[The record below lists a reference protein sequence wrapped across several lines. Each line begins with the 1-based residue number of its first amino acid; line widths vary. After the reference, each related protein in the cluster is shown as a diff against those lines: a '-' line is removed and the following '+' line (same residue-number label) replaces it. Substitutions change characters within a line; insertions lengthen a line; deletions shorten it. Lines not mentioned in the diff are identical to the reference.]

1 MSELPP
7 ATTETKKA
15 RRRLVPDSS
24 DTIEVGGERLTR
36 VVRVESEEPEQE
48 ETRTIRTIDD
58 IARKHLG
65 EDAARAIEENSEFF
79 QALGKASASRQEDL
93 PIENIVDRVELFTEG
108 AAVVPSSET
117 DPVKRDGITVDQVVP
132 AAGAPDFLGDR
143 APPKTLFDLFE
154 MFPWL
159 DGDNWFIAVERV
171 EPKFFDGLRVNGNQ
185 RKITHSITLD
195 EWQEI
200 YGGGVY
206 KLAVYGPPKQALVLD
221 ADGRAQA
228 KRMTEPITVI
238 FPGPPNR
245 ESMYDLENRGS
256 MSQSTHHEAI
266 GARRGPM
273 TNADASVD
281 MKRIDTAADREKRLE
296 NQAREDQKEKERMLK
311 EKANEGNVLLAQL
324 LSAQESAAER
334 EANLRQQ
341 MLEREKEIAAQ
352 RRADDEKWE
361 ERFRKLTGDTQKP
374 DDVER
379 LVRLSTAFHRP
390 DTSLDAL
397 RSEHAS
403 EMERLNRQAKE
414 DRERADRLIE
424 DEKKRC
430 QDRINEVEKRA
441 RDFEIEIRA
450 RADKEIAS
458 AKDEAERRLSD
469 LHRQYESSKADMDR
483 NHQRDLAA
491 KEATHAMAMETQ
503 KQTYEM
509 RLENTKGEV
518 KRTAADVERYR
529 KEAESNKDVV
539 GAIAKLKD
547 DASKLGMVDASEAGG
562 EAAPM
567 DWKQMLITSGGAIL
581 QGLPGIIE
589 NIATA
594 ARGKNA
600 AELQAARDQGRRE
613 MAERAGQPIPMGLPP
628 AHRQRRQLAEPELRH
643 MSEVTSPAPRSSDP
657 DSFLVPMDVQQQM
670 QPRIV
675 QPPPQPVFAPE
686 VVSSGSYVPPPPGGL
701 TTGMPPEPQM
711 APAPA
716 PSVPPPS
723 ASVAPPA
730 APAIDPAAELAK
742 DHAILEGE
750 ALLRPQYEAGVPPSV
765 IVQHIVAQYGPEAA
779 GKIASDLESA
789 DRVILAFERSGDPAS
804 PFQRRDG
811 KKFLR
816 ELFVELEKA
825 LKQA

>member
-7 ATTETKKA
+7 TTETKKS

-36 VVRVESEEPEQE
+36 VMRLEPEVETE
-48 ETRTIRTIDD
+48 ELTRPLRTIDD
-58 IARKHLG
+58 VARKHLG
-65 EDAARAIEENSEFF
+65 EDAARAIEENSEFIR
-79 QALGKASASRQEDL
+79 ALGEASREEEL
-93 PIENIVDRVELFTEG
+93 PIEKIVDRVELFTEG
-108 AAVVPSSET
+108 AAVVPASET
-117 DPVKRDGITVDQVVP
+117 DPSKRDGMTMGPLVSTEE
-132 AAGAPDFLGDR
+132 APDFMTGR
-143 APPKTLFDLFE
+143 EPPRTLYDLFE
-154 MFPWL
+154 MFPLL
-159 DGDNWFIAVERV
+159 DGDNWFINVDRV
-171 EPKFFDGLRVNGNQ
+171 EPRMFGGLRVNGTV
-185 RKITHSITLD
+185 RKLTRPVSLD

-200 YGGGVY
+200 YGGGTY
-206 KLAVYGPPKQALVLD
+206 KLTVYGPPKRGLILD
-221 ADGRAQA
+221 VDGRTSA

-238 FPGPPNR
+238 FPGPPST
-245 ESMYDLENRGS
+245 ECMYDLEGRET
-256 MSQSTHHEAI
+256 MSQSTHHESMT
-266 GARRGPM
+266 GRRGPLS
-273 TNADASVD
+273 NADASVD
-281 MKRIDTAADREKRLE
+281 IKRIDTAADREKRLE
-296 NQAREDQKEKERMLK
+296 VQARDDQKEKERMLK
-311 EKANEGNVLLAQL
+311 EKASEGNVLLAQL
-324 LSAQESAAER
+324 LAAQSAAAER
-334 EANLRQQ
+334 EASLRQQ
-341 MLEREKEIAAQ
+341 MLDREKEIAEQ
-352 RRADDEKWE
+352 RRSDDEKWE
-361 ERFRKLTGDTQKP
+361 ERIRRITGEAAKP
-374 DDVER
+374 DDVDR
-379 LVRLSTAFHRP
+379 FVKIMTVLDRP
-390 DTSLDAL
+390 DGSVDAL
-397 RSEHAS
+397 RAEHTR
-403 EMERLNRQAKE
+403 ELERLQRQAQE
-414 DRERADRLIE
+414 DRDRADRLIE

-441 RDFEIEIRA
+441 REFEAEIRS
-450 RADKEIAS
+450 RADKEIAA
-458 AKDEAERRLSD
+458 AKDESERRLND

-491 KEATHAMAMETQ
+491 KESTHAMAMETQ

-529 KEAESNKDVV
+529 KEAEANKDVV
-539 GAIAKLKD
+539 GAITKLKE

-581 QGLPGIIE
+581 QGLPGILE

-600 AELQAARDQGRRE
+600 AELQAAREQGRRE
-613 MAERAGQPIPMGLPP
+613 MEERAGQPLPVGLPP
-628 AHRQRRQLAEPELRH
+628 AHRQRRQLASGELRH
-643 MSEVTSPAPRSSDP
+643 MSEVTAPSPRSGDP
-657 DSFLVPMDVQQQM
+657 DSFLVPMDPQQQM
-670 QPRIV
+670 APRIV

-711 APAPA
+711 APPAPA
-716 PSVPPPS
+716 PSVAPPPM
-723 ASVAPPA
+723 A
-730 APAIDPAAELAK
+730 AADPAEDLAK
-742 DHAILEGE
+742 DRAILEGE